1 MAYAAPFS
9 LVSFHLPDREGPAE
23 ERLTWPLAGSLAIH
37 VVVFGAFLLSRFTA
51 SLEPSAGSY
60 EVTLVSLQEVSSSQ
74 TASPDNESRQKA
86 DAVLPPKAETR
97 EVPKSSPPGE
107 AASPPL
113 PLPQEKPRVLERVTD
128 SLVGALDAVVVPK
141 LQTLTLPQKAAP
153 VPPSPLPPLPVSAEP
168 ELTLKRDAGQVP
180 LPRVDDGA
188 APQPERVTDS
198 LVSALDAVVVP
209 KAQAPALP
217 LKSEPMPAPAP
228 PHVPAKQAPAV
239 EMDVQPIQAPP
250 RPPELALGPVTA
262 KSERSTPSP
271 KVDLLAKTLEQAVGN
286 IVVPRMPKLDASRV
300 SPAVPANDERKQD
313 KRKQDTPRVP
323 ASSRITLPAPAP
335 RPEIVLPSESPKNEK
350 PMETVR
356 KHSTAE
362 EVTQAIQSVRVPE
375 MIRRT
380 RKPQPVSTTV
390 EARKRSPV
398 VVPSAPPL
406 AKVLV
411 EEDPSAPAIAFERQV
426 LHDADVRPGSQ
437 QTESGTQESL
447 ALRVEGATPKGNDYW
462 AKVQALIDA
471 RWIVYR
477 VQFQGPLQVIL
488 AFRVERTG
496 QVTDLSVVR
505 SSGNKYFDKTAERAV
520 GAAIPLPPFPSN
532 MRNLYY
538 DVQYTFTGPR
548 NQ

>member
-1 MAYAAPFS
+1 MMAYAAPFS

-37 VVVFGAFLLSRFTA
+37 VVVFSAFLLSRFTA
-51 SLEPSAGSY
+51 SLDPSAGSY

-86 DAVLPPKAETR
+86 DAVLPPKAEAR
-97 EVPKSSPPGE
+97 EVPKSAPPGE

-141 LQTLTLPQKAAP
+141 PQTLTLPQKAAP
-153 VPPSPLPPLPVSAEP
+153 LPPSPLPPLPVSAEP
-168 ELTLKRDAGQVP
+168 ELALKPDAGQ

-209 KAQAPALP
+209 EAQAPALP
-217 LKSEPMPAPAP
+217 LKPEPMPAPAP
-228 PHVPAKQAPAV
+228 PHVPVEQAPAV
-239 EMDVQPIQAPP
+239 EMDVQPIQVPP

-262 KSERSTPSP
+262 KPERSTPSP

-300 SPAVPANDERKQD
+300 SPAIPANDERKQD
-313 KRKQDTPRVP
+313 TPRMP

-335 RPEIVLPSESPKNEK
+335 RPATVLPSEAPKNEK
-350 PMETVR
+350 LMETVW
-356 KHSTAE
+356 KHSTVE

-390 EARKRSPV
+390 EARKRSDV
-398 VVPSAPPL
+398 VVPPAPPL

-411 EEDPSAPAIAFERQV
+411 EEDPSVPTIASERQV
-426 LHDADVRPGSQ
+426 PHDADVKPGSQ

-447 ALRVEGATPKGNDYW
+447 PLRVAGSTPKGNDYW

-471 RWIVYR
+471 KWIVYR
-477 VQFQGPLQVIL
+477 VQFQRPLQVIL
-488 AFRVERTG
+488 AFRVDRNG
-496 QVTDLSVVR
+496 QVTDLSVAR
-505 SSGNKYFDKTAERAV
+505 SSGNKYFNETAERAV
-520 GAAIPLPPFPSN
+520 EAAIPLPPFPSN

-538 DVQYTFTGPR
+538 DVRYTFTGPR